1 MADLKVISCTQTQFN
16 ALLTANPPALTA
28 GALYFTTDT
37 LRIYKA
43 TSASAAVP
51 FSHPF
56 IIVSSFPENG
66 QRQGTLYIHQTT
78 REVRSWDGTTW
89 DILSYPVTTAI
100 SSSSTD
106 SQIPTAKAVY
116 DAIDALPK
124 TGTGSGNIP
133 VLDANGKLANSVL
146 PDLALSQYID
156 TVSSKSSLTTL
167 STAQTGDYAI
177 VSGDS
182 TDANNGTY
190 ILNGD
195 YDTLSNWKQISTPG
209 SASVTV
215 DPTITEN
222 GANPVTG
229 GAIYSALSGK
239 SDSGHK
245 HSASDITS
253 GLATVA
259 TSGSYNDL
267 TTKLQW
273 IDL

>member
-1 MADLKVISCTQTQFN
+1 MADIKFISCTQTQFN
-16 ALLTANPPALTA
+16 ALLTSNPPALTA
-28 GALYFTTDT
+28 GALYFITDT

-43 TSASAAVP
+43 TSSSTAVP
-51 FSHPF
+51 YSYPF
-56 IIVSSFPENG
+56 IVVSDFPVSG
-66 QRQGTLYIHQTT
+66 QRQGVLYVSSSTHEGRI
-78 REVRSWDGTTW
+78 WDGTNWITV
-89 DILSYPVTTAI
+89 LYPTTTSL

-106 SQIPTAKAVY
+106 LQIPTAKAVY
-116 DAIDALPK
+116 DAIPQ
-124 TGTGSGNIP
+124 TGTTSGKVP
-133 VLDANGKLANSVL
+133 VLDSNGKLPTSVL

-215 DPTITEN
+215 DSSITEN
-222 GANPVTG
+222 GANPVAG

-273 IDL
+273 TDL